1 MSFDHYC
8 IDLTDGTRLHVE
20 SDAGPLNGVNI
31 EDDPADGAD
40 ALWRAI
46 ENHDPIYVD
55 GATGPSMGDAESR
68 ARFRVWY
75 PNLAHVVTII
85 EIAK

>member
-8 IDLTDGTRLHVE
+8 IALTDGTRLHVD
-20 SDAGPLNGVNI
+20 STAGPLSGVNV

-40 ALWRAI
+40 ALWRAV

-55 GATGPSMGDAESR
+55 VSTGPSTSR
-68 ARFRVWY
+68 RQRVWY
-75 PNLAHVVTII
+75 PNIAHVVAIT
-85 EIAK
+85 EIDTEE